1 MLEAYSRAWCEIDY
15 DTIEHNLK
23 EIQKLMNKT
32 KVMGIVKANA
42 YGLGA
47 LPIAKTLRDLGIDY
61 FGVSSVDEAIELREG
76 GIQENILVRVS
87 IPAQTSGPRSKLG
100 RKEFIWLTLPY
111 CCRPLRQ
118 GSAISGLY
126 YRCYNILWGY
136 NFLVV
141 LRRHGVGQ
149 QIHRGGFHPLQLVHR
164 LLHVGGTGGACH
176 PRDVKFL
183 LCHRFHQIGRAH
195 V

>member
-61 FGVSSVDEAIELREG
+61 LGF
-76 GIQENILVRVS
+76 RVS
-87 IPAQTSGPRSKLG
+87 M
-100 RKEFIWLTLPY
+100 
-111 CCRPLRQ
+111 RP
-118 GSAISGLY
+118 SS
-126 YRCYNILWGY
+126 
-136 NFLVV
+136 
-141 LRRHGVGQ
+141 
-149 QIHRGGFHPLQLVHR
+149 
-164 LLHVGGTGGACH
+164 
-176 PRDVKFL
+176 
-183 LCHRFHQIGRAH
+183 
-195 V
+195 